1 MSRIEA
7 EAARMTGLVEELL
20 LLAELDE
27 GRPLRPA
34 RVDLATIAA
43 DAVDDAR
50 LAAPDRTIELEAA
63 AGLYVHGEE
72 NRLRQVA
79 ANLLSNACRHTPPGT
94 SITVTAAAGVLEVAD
109 DGPGMDA
116 ERAARIFDRFYGDGS
131 GLGLAIVA
139 SIVEAHGG
147 TVQVTTAPGKGTRFR
162 IELPPVQE
170 SDRIM
175 TGS

>member
-1 MSRIEA
+1 
-7 EAARMTGLVEELL
+7 
-20 LLAELDE
+20 
-27 GRPLRPA
+27 
-34 RVDLATIAA
+34 
-43 DAVDDAR
+43 
-50 LAAPDRTIELEAA
+50 
-63 AGLYVHGEE
+63 
-72 NRLRQVA
+72 
-79 ANLLSNACRHTPPGT
+79 
-94 SITVTAAAGVLEVAD
+94 
-109 DGPGMDA
+109 MDA

-139 SIVEAHGG
+139 SIVAAHGG